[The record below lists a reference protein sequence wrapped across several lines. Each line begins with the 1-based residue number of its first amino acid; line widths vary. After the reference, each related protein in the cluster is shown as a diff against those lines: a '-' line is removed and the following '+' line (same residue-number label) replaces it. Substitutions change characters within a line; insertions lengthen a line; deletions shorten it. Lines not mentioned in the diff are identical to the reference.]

1 MDQGDLLPAFL
12 IARQLQVSRQLVYW
26 WVRSG
31 KLAPAG
37 EGADGRPL
45 YSFIDAALVER
56 ETRRSPRSHR
66 LETSS
71 AA

>member
-12 IARQLQVSRQLVYW
+12 IARQLNVSRQLVNW

-31 KLAPAG
+31 KLEASGPA
-37 EGADGRPL
+37 ADGRPL
-45 YSFIDAALVER
+45 YSFIDAARVER

-66 LETSS
+66 RL
-71 AA
+71 AVA

>member
-12 IARQLQVSRQLVYW
+12 IARQLTVSRQLVYW

-45 YSFIDAALVER
+45 YSYHAAAVVER
-56 ETRRSPRSHR
+56 DTKRSPRSHR
-66 LETSS
+66 LEPS

>member
-12 IARQLQVSRQLVYW
+12 IARQLNVSRQLVNW
-26 WVRSG
+26 WVRAG

-45 YSFIDAALVER
+45 YSYR
-56 ETRRSPRSHR
+56 EAVVVDRDTKRSPRSHR
-66 LETSS
+66 INSM
-71 AA
+71 AG

>member
-26 WVRSG
+26 WVRDG
-31 KLAPAG
+31 KLKVADTA
-37 EGADGRPL
+37 ADGRPL
-45 YSFIDAALVER
+45 YSFSAAALVER

-66 LETSS
+66 RMSMV
-71 AA
+71 A